1 MNRAKA
7 IFLLCGFLV
16 LVVIPPVTTMLD
28 AEFYMSLAA
37 RMMIF
42 AIAAV
47 SLDLLL
53 GYGGM
58 ISFGHAA
65 YLGTGSYAV
74 AILSFYEFTNG
85 FLHFF
90 VAIGASALVALVIG
104 YICMRTKGIYF
115 IMITLAL
122 TQMLYFL
129 GISLE
134 EYGGDDG
141 INTDR
146 SKFFEWFDLGDDTNL
161 YYFILFFLVM
171 CVWGSWRLI
180 NSRFG
185 MVIRGSQ
192 SNDDRMQAIG
202 FPTFRYKLAAF
213 VIAGVI
219 CGIAGFLLANLT
231 EFVTPEYMHWFR
243 SGEIMIMVLVG
254 GMGSLFGPVFGAF
267 AYLLFEEVISSI
279 TEHWMIIFGPLLV
292 LLVLFA
298 KQGIWGMLPGRE
310 RSDD

>member
-1 MNRAKA
+1 MMSRAK
-7 IFLLCGFLV
+7 IMSLLVGFLI
-16 LVVIPPVTTMLD
+16 LVVIPPITTMLD
-28 AEFYMSLAA
+28 ADFYMGLVA

-74 AILSFYEFTNG
+74 AILAFYEITNG
-85 FLHFF
+85 FLQLA

-104 YICMRTKGIYF
+104 YICLRTKGIYF

-141 INTDR
+141 INT
-146 SKFFEWFDLGDDTNL
+146 E
-161 YYFILFFLVM
+161 
-171 CVWGSWRLI
+171 
-180 NSRFG
+180 
-185 MVIRGSQ
+185 IR
-192 SNDDRMQAIG
+192 
-202 FPTFRYKLAAF
+202 
-213 VIAGVI
+213 
-219 CGIAGFLLANLT
+219 
-231 EFVTPEYMHWFR
+231 
-243 SGEIMIMVLVG
+243 
-254 GMGSLFGPVFGAF
+254 
-267 AYLLFEEVISSI
+267 
-279 TEHWMIIFGPLLV
+279 
-292 LLVLFA
+292 
-298 KQGIWGMLPGRE
+298 
-310 RSDD
+310 